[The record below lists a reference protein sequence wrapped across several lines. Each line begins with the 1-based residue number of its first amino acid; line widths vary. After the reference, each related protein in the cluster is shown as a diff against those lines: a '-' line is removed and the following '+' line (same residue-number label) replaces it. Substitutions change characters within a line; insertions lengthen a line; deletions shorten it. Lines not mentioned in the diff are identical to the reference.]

1 MNTNINIEQ
10 INNALFNGNYKL
22 GKLSQGWHKV
32 ANVKQ
37 RNIDLPEQLPEQAV
51 AFFYTQG
58 NVVLYVANG
67 KLYVN
72 SDSDSKLSTLQQ
84 GCVDYLVDNVKL
96 PVEKI
101 QLGWQG
107 KVANGIDR
115 QQAVANKVLSMLA

>member
-1 MNTNINIEQ
+1 MNTSINIEK

-37 RNIDLPEQLPEQAV
+37 RNIELPEQLPEQAV

-67 KLYVN
+67 KLYEN
-72 SDSDSKLSTLQQ
+72 NDSNGKLSILQQ
-84 GCVDYLVDNVKL
+84 GCVDYLKNNLKL
-96 PVEKI
+96 PVEQK

-115 QQAVANKVLSMLA
+115 EQAVANKVLSMLA